1 MFNEHK
7 KGRIKMYFTTT
18 RRKTRK
24 DRIHIQFF
32 AQVLKKDLSQ
42 GTKELFTSIQFKD
55 SVKLQISVAELFTA
69 TLKI

>member
-1 MFNEHK
+1 
-7 KGRIKMYFTTT
+7 MYFTTT

-32 AQVLKKDLSQ
+32 AQVLKK
-42 GTKELFTSIQFKD
+42 TYHKELFTSIQFKD